1 MLTIFVASIW
11 MLSYYTSRMLRE
23 DMNVLLGEQQHSTV
37 SMLAAEANHELSER
51 IKWLESVAR
60 NITPTMLDNPPALQ
74 EFLKQRLILSKL
86 FNGGCIIYSAD
97 GTAIAD
103 SMPAAGRL
111 GINYMDIDTIAAAL
125 KAGKSN
131 MGKPVMGKKLGAPV
145 FGMTV
150 PIRDTQGKVV
160 GAFAGVTNLG
170 LPNFLDNIQQGGHG
184 KTGGF
189 LLVAPQSRLII
200 TATDKKR
207 IMEALPAP
215 GISSTID
222 SRVQGGEGTQVF
234 VDQFGVEMISSV
246 KTIPLADWYVEAI
259 LPTSE
264 AFAPIYAMQQRML
277 IATVFLTL
285 LAGGLTWWILR
296 REFLPMLD
304 TVNALSRLSES
315 SQPPQPLPIIR
326 QDEIGD
332 LIGEFNR
339 LVGTLAQREE
349 ALRDSEDT
357 FRKLFEASS
366 DAILLLDG
374 NATFVKCNQRA
385 LDMLKISREK
395 LLALTLD
402 RVSPEFQ
409 PCGRLSS
416 EYAPEMI
423 ASAYSKGVAQFD
435 WTCVASDGSEVIVEV
450 YLTPIVTRGETLL
463 YATWRDITNR
473 KLAELELKEHRQH
486 LEELVKLRTTELA
499 RAKEAA
505 EADEHFMQRLI
516 DAIPGQV
523 AYVNSELRFEF
534 ANKAYR
540 DWFGRSADEMK
551 GIHLRD
557 ILGEEIFQKSLQF
570 VQAALRGETL
580 SFLRTSPRP
589 DGKTIYLW
597 ANYVPDIQG
606 NQVRGIFGLF
616 SDITDLKNAQ
626 LQLEQLNEQLKVRTI
641 QAEAANIAKSAFL
654 ANMSHEIR
662 TPMNGII
669 GMANIL
675 RREGVSPKQAQRLDT
690 IDTSANHLLSVINDI
705 LDLSKI
711 EAGMLALEAL
721 PLSLPGVLRN
731 LTSILYEPVNAKGLR
746 LQVEAAPFPNNLV
759 GDATRLQQAMLNYA
773 TNAVKFTDSGDVT
786 LHIELL
792 EDAPDSALLRFAV
805 EDTGIGVAPE
815 ALARLFSAFE
825 QADNSTTRKYGGTG
839 LGLAI
844 TRHLAELM
852 GGEAGA
858 ESTPGVGSTF
868 WFTARLKKG
877 EEVAITPTTGIGDA
891 ETLIRKRYKGS
902 RILVVDDEPIN
913 REIARLQLEAIGLVV
928 ETAEDG
934 AEAVTLAQETAFAAI
949 LMDMQMPNI
958 NGLEATLEIRKLP
971 GYLKTPIIA
980 MTANAFTEDKMQCI
994 EAGMTDFLSKPFKP
1008 DVLFATLLCSLDQL
1022 DA

>member
-170 LPNFLDNIQQGGHG
+170 LPNFLDKIQQGGHG

-246 KTIPLADWYVEAI
+246 KTIPLAGWYVEAI

-409 PCGRLSS
+409 PCGRPSS

-486 LEELVKLRTTELA
+486 LEELTT
-499 RAKEAA
+499 
-505 EADEHFMQRLI
+505 
-516 DAIPGQV
+516 
-523 AYVNSELRFEF
+523 
-534 ANKAYR
+534 
-540 DWFGRSADEMK
+540 
-551 GIHLRD
+551 
-557 ILGEEIFQKSLQF
+557 
-570 VQAALRGETL
+570 
-580 SFLRTSPRP
+580 
-589 DGKTIYLW
+589 
-597 ANYVPDIQG
+597 
-606 NQVRGIFGLF
+606 VRWI
-616 SDITDLKNAQ
+616 S
-626 LQLEQLNEQLKVRTI
+626 
-641 QAEAANIAKSAFL
+641 
-654 ANMSHEIR
+654 
-662 TPMNGII
+662 
-669 GMANIL
+669 
-675 RREGVSPKQAQRLDT
+675 
-690 IDTSANHLLSVINDI
+690 
-705 LDLSKI
+705 
-711 EAGMLALEAL
+711 
-721 PLSLPGVLRN
+721 
-731 LTSILYEPVNAKGLR
+731 
-746 LQVEAAPFPNNLV
+746 
-759 GDATRLQQAMLNYA
+759 
-773 TNAVKFTDSGDVT
+773 
-786 LHIELL
+786 
-792 EDAPDSALLRFAV
+792 
-805 EDTGIGVAPE
+805 
-815 ALARLFSAFE
+815 
-825 QADNSTTRKYGGTG
+825 
-839 LGLAI
+839 
-844 TRHLAELM
+844 
-852 GGEAGA
+852 
-858 ESTPGVGSTF
+858 
-868 WFTARLKKG
+868 
-877 EEVAITPTTGIGDA
+877 
-891 ETLIRKRYKGS
+891 
-902 RILVVDDEPIN
+902 
-913 REIARLQLEAIGLVV
+913 
-928 ETAEDG
+928 
-934 AEAVTLAQETAFAAI
+934 
-949 LMDMQMPNI
+949 
-958 NGLEATLEIRKLP
+958 
-971 GYLKTPIIA
+971 
-980 MTANAFTEDKMQCI
+980 
-994 EAGMTDFLSKPFKP
+994 
-1008 DVLFATLLCSLDQL
+1008 
-1022 DA
+1022 